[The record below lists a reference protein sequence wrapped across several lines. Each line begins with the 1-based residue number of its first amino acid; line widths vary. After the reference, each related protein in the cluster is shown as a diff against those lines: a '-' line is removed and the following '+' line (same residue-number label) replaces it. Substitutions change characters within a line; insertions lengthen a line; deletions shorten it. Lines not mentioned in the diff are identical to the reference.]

1 MTLAQIGEFSFIIA
15 GIGLTAGA
23 TRNFLYP
30 VAVAVSA
37 ITTLT
42 TPWLIRMSGPAASL
56 VDRKLPRPAQTFAVL
71 YGSWIER
78 LRRAPDRVTDWIRV
92 RRLAAWVLADAA
104 LLAAIALGFVAE
116 GDRAAGWVSGWAAV
130 GAESAGAMVVAAAT
144 AVAIPFAIGLFRTI
158 RGLGLTLALL
168 ALPARADPKVDLAA
182 APRRALVVALQ
193 LAIVCVV
200 GTPLLALAQLFLPPI
215 RAPVI
220 VAAIIAILVGV
231 LWRHASDL
239 QAHAQAGAEALVSL
253 LKRQMA
259 PLAGSSESNSLA
271 EAHGALP
278 GLGEPIFVRL
288 RPGDYGVGRTLR
300 ELDLRSVTGA
310 MVLSIAREGD
320 ALMLPVGGDQLRAG
334 DALAVAGTT
343 EAIDAARRLLQPGP
357 SAAA

>member
-1 MTLAQIGEFSFIIA
+1 MPHANEFLTSLALVLCVAAVTTVVFQRLHQPVVFGYLLAGMIVGPYVPVPLEAHPETVETLAELGVI
-15 GIGLTAGA
+15 
-23 TRNFLYP
+23 
-30 VAVAVSA
+30 
-37 ITTLT
+37 
-42 TPWLIRMSGPAASL
+42 
-56 VDRKLPRPAQTFAVL
+56 
-71 YGSWIER
+71 
-78 LRRAPDRVTDWIRV
+78 
-92 RRLAAWVLADAA
+92 
-104 LLAAIALGFVAE
+104 LL
-116 GDRAAGWVSGWAAV
+116 
-130 GAESAGAMVVAAAT
+130 
-144 AVAIPFAIGLFRTI
+144 
-158 RGLGLTLALL
+158 LGLTLALL

-182 APRRALVVALQ
+182 APRRALVVAPQ

-239 QAHAQAGAEALVSL
+239 QAHARAGAEALVSL